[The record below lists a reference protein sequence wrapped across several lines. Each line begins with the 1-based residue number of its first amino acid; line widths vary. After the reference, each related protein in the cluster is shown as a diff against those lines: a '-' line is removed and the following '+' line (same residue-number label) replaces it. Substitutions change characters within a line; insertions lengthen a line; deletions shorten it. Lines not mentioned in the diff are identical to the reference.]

1 MKRTAIVLGIFVIL
15 LQPVFPIVTVGTV
28 AGQSGGEVPLAP
40 LIPAPE
46 IDEVTPVVHSR
57 ERVVFDGAGKI
68 DRIDPEVVV
77 IGDRLYPLSGSVR
90 YRSARG
96 DSISASHI
104 KAGRYVG
111 YRFNAQ
117 REIREIWLM
126 DTSGKG
132 N

>member
-1 MKRTAIVLGIFVIL
+1 MKRTAIVLGILVIL
-15 LQPVFPIVTVGTV
+15 LQPVFPILTPGTVG
-28 AGQSGGEVPLAP
+28 AQGGGEVPLAP

-46 IDEVTPVVHSR
+46 IDQAAPVVHSR

-68 DRIDPEVVV
+68 DRIDAEVVV
-77 IGDRLYPLSGSVR
+77 IGDRLYPLSGGVR
-90 YRSARG
+90 FRSARG
-96 DSISASHI
+96 DTISAARI